1 MAGRFRVQPRFLGPN
16 PPFVEARIGERPPLS
31 AKIPRMKNIELRG
44 VIAAVFTPFT
54 DSGEVDFESLS
65 SLVRFLLDKG
75 IHGFFPCGS
84 TGEGPLMRL
93 EQRKRVLERVIETV
107 SGQVPVLAHV
117 GTTNTEEAIEL
128 ATHAEGQGVV
138 AVAAI
143 TPFFIQPPLEGLAA
157 HYQAIGD
164 AVGVPT
170 FAYNLPIFGG
180 YNITPD
186 DAQYLFERAGVKG
199 IKDSTGNLI
208 QLQKVLD
215 TAPEGTQIING
226 ADTVMFSAMTMG
238 TQAQI
243 SGMANVVPEL
253 MVSLYESFAAGDLDN
268 ARAQQRRINDVVRT
282 FTGPPVATRKAA
294 LKMRGIAP
302 GLPRAPLIA
311 LPEAEA
317 QQLKTRLEALDLYW

>member
-1 MAGRFRVQPRFLGPN
+1 
-16 PPFVEARIGERPPLS
+16 
-31 AKIPRMKNIELRG
+31 MKTTELRG

-54 DSGEVDFESLS
+54 DTGDVDFESLER
-65 SLVRFLLDKG
+65 LTRFLLDKG

-93 EQRKRVLERVIETV
+93 EQRKKVLERVIAVV

-117 GTTNTEEAIEL
+117 GTTNTDEALEL
-128 ATHAEGQGVV
+128 ARHAEGQGVV

-143 TPFFIQPPLEGLAA
+143 TPFFIQAPLEGLAA
-157 HYQAIGD
+157 HYRAIGD
-164 AVGVPT
+164 AVDVPV

-186 DAQYLFERAGVKG
+186 DAQVLFEKAGVKG

-238 TQAQI
+238 TKAQI
-243 SGMANVVPEL
+243 SGMANVVPEF
-253 MVSLYESFAAGDLDN
+253 MVSLYESFASGDFDK
-268 ARAQQRRINDVVRT
+268 AREAQRRINAVVRT
-282 FTGPPVATRKAA
+282 FSGPPVATRKAA
-294 LKMRGIAP
+294 LKLRGVEA
-302 GLPRAPLIA
+302 GWPRAPLIA
-311 LPEAEA
+311 LSKSETVALR
-317 QQLKTRLEALDLYW
+317 QRLEALDLYW